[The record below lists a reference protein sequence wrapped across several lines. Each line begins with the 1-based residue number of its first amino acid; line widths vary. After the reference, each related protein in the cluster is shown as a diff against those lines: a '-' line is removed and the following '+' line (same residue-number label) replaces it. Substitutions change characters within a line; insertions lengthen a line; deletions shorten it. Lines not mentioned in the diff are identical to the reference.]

1 MIKSK
6 LLRLSVSCLV
16 SVCVICSNTI
26 AETGQ
31 EAKPSC
37 DSVLNACL
45 DYAKI
50 LEKERDL
57 YRDSVQLQ
65 QERIRELE
73 KTQPSQPWYFWL
85 VLGAASAIVIDGVR
99 R

>member
-1 MIKSK
+1 MTNSK
-6 LLRLSVSCLV
+6 LLKKSVSVLA
-16 SVCVICSNTI
+16 SICVTFSSITE
-26 AETGQ
+26 ATGRK
-31 EAKPSC
+31 AVPDC

-45 DYAKI
+45 DYTKL

-57 YRDSVQLQ
+57 YKNSFDKQ

-73 KTQPSQPWYFWL
+73 GKQSDHPWYFW
-85 VLGAASAIVIDGVR
+85 VILGAAGAIVVNGVR

>member
-1 MIKSK
+1 MIRSK
-6 LLRLSVSCLV
+6 LLKRSVNLLV
-16 SVCVICSNTI
+16 SVCVICSTTI
-26 AETGQ
+26 AEMDQ
-31 EAKPSC
+31 KAQPDC

-45 DYAKI
+45 DYAKV

-57 YRDSVQLQ
+57 YRTNIDRQ

-73 KTQPSQPWYFWL
+73 SKQPEQPWYFWL

>member
-1 MIKSK
+1 M
-6 LLRLSVSCLV
+6 
-16 SVCVICSNTI
+16 
-26 AETGQ
+26 GQ
-31 EAKPSC
+31 KDKPSC

-45 DYAKI
+45 DYAKV

-57 YRDSVQLQ
+57 YRTNIDKQ

-73 KTQPSQPWYFWL
+73 SKQSDQPWYFW
-85 VLGAASAIVIDGVR
+85 VILGAASAIVIDGVR